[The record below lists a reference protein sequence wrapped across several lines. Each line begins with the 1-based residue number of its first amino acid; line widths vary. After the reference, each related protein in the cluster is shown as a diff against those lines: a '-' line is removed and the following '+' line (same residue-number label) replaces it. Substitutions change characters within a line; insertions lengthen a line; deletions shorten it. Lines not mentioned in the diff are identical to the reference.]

1 MAAISNS
8 VVLDEDVE
16 EDYEPTEEGESRICM
31 IFSCSACCCGLTTLF
46 SKEILEYATWLG
58 MDCDEDPDLLW
69 IAKEGIKAPLP
80 DDWKPCKSSSGSVYY
95 FNIITGESK

>member
-1 MAAISNS
+1 MMMRYFR
-8 VVLDEDVE
+8 L
-16 EDYEPTEEGESRICM
+16 
-31 IFSCSACCCGLTTLF
+31 LF
-46 SKEILEYATWLG
+46 PFKEILEYATWLG

>member
-1 MAAISNS
+1 M
-8 VVLDEDVE
+8 V
-16 EDYEPTEEGESRICM
+16 CM
-31 IFSCSACCCGLTTLF
+31 LTIPSF
-46 SKEILEYATWLG
+46 KEIIEYATWLG

>member
-1 MAAISNS
+1 MLTIF
-8 VVLDEDVE
+8 VVQ
-16 EDYEPTEEGESRICM
+16 
-31 IFSCSACCCGLTTLF
+31 
-46 SKEILEYATWLG
+46 EILEYATWLG

-95 FNIITGESK
+95 FNIITGESKLVRA